1 MRALIR
7 SKPGFVDFEVRERPV
22 IRDEY
27 EVLVETHFVG
37 ICGGDLTYF
46 RGTGHTSHVKQA
58 YVVGHEVVGTVTE
71 GPLDL
76 VGKKVLIDPLLTC
89 GQCSFCLDSLP
100 QLCPNRRDMGY
111 GADGVAAEFVKVP
124 RKQIY
129 EVSDELSSS
138 AGVLVHGLAAVLH
151 SLSRATKSRLP
162 KTAKIF
168 GPGPAG
174 LMFALRLQELGVDVA
189 LVGRDSWRLD
199 LAQSL
204 RIKTIEI
211 EEEKKNVT
219 HSELTIDTTGASGVL
234 ELALDRIEPGGTFL
248 LYAPGNFN
256 RDATKVFR
264 RELNIVGSTGAPNT
278 MASAIKVLE
287 KNLSTYQQLLTHSFP
302 ISKGQ
307 AAFELATSPPENRGN
322 FLKAWLCLD

>member
-7 SKPGFVDFEVRERPV
+7 SKPGFVDFEVRDKPV
-22 IRDEY
+22 IRDEN

-46 RGTGHTSHVKQA
+46 RGTGHTSHVDEA
-58 YVVGHEVVGTVTE
+58 YVVCHEVVGTVTE

-76 VGKKVLIDPLLTC
+76 LGKKVLIDPLLTC
-89 GQCSFCLDSLP
+89 GNCSFCLDSSP
-100 QLCPNRRDMGY
+100 QLCPKRRDMGY
-111 GADGVAAEFVKVP
+111 GADGVAAEFVKVS

-138 AGVLVHGLAAVLH
+138 PGVLVHGLAAVLH
-151 SLSRATKSRLP
+151 SLSRATKNGLP
-162 KTAKIF
+162 QNAKIF

-174 LMFALRLQELGVDVA
+174 LMFALRLKEIGVDVV

-204 RIKTIEI
+204 GVKTIQMKDEI
-211 EEEKKNVT
+211 KNQT
-219 HSELTIDTTGASGVL
+219 YSALTIDTTGASDVL
-234 ELALDRIEPGGTFL
+234 ELALDRMEPSGTLL
-248 LYAPGNFN
+248 LYAPGNFSM
-256 RDATKVFR
+256 DATKVFR
-264 RELNIVGSTGAPNT
+264 RELNIIGSTGAPNT
-278 MASAIKVLE
+278 MMEAIKVLE

-307 AAFELATSPPENRGN
+307 EAFELAISPPEKRGN